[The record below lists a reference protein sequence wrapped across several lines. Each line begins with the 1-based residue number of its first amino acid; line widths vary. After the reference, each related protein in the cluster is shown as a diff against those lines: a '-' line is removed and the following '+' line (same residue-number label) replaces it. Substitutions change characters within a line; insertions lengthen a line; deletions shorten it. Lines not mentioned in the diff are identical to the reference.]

1 VAGSRTRLATEEE
14 PVVAY
19 GHSRTSKPLVIYQ
32 KNGSLAAGDTTR
44 MTKEERKK
52 SIEEKK
58 SYQKL
63 YAAANISRLGW
74 FNCDRALDASKTDI
88 KIQFPPSDSVYAA
101 EVFLVFKN
109 INSVMGATY
118 LHNGKESLGIGMT
131 NAPVGY
137 KAMMLAYTVKG
148 EKIFADASDITIEK
162 GMTLTPKLRQM
173 SEDDFGKLLEIN

>member
-1 VAGSRTRLATEEE
+1 
-14 PVVAY
+14 
-19 GHSRTSKPLVIYQ
+19 
-32 KNGSLAAGDTTR
+32 
-44 MTKEERKK
+44 
-52 SIEEKK
+52 
-58 SYQKL
+58 
-63 YAAANISRLGW
+63 
-74 FNCDRALDASKTDI
+74 
-88 KIQFPPSDSVYAA
+88 VYAA